1 MILSATVGGIT
12 MSSLKIRI
20 FAGIFIVLFARGIA
34 CGAEGMAYTSVFG
47 ESASLNVADT
57 DTPAEY
63 VIGAIF
69 SVTGKAAALG
79 DPEKKTVEM
88 LAEQLNADGGI
99 NGVPV
104 RVVIYDD
111 EGDEQKTA
119 DLAKKLI
126 YEDNALAVI
135 GPSRSGN
142 TLAIMDIAAQG
153 GVPLISCAAA
163 ESIVDPVNPW
173 VFKTPQKDSFAAELL
188 LKNMKE
194 RQIKSIAVIYEDTA
208 FGTEGLNRILNSA
221 SKYGIAIV
229 YEKSFPA
236 AATVDDLR
244 VLLQEIKENKNVQA
258 VVNWTIL
265 PAQKDVPG
273 IMKELGMG
281 LPLYHSHGYGNISWV
296 KQTGAAADGVIFPGS
311 RLLVADE
318 LPFGH
323 PQKDDVTPYKEAYE
337 AKYNEDA
344 SAFGGYAYDAFWITV
359 FAIEQGGASRSAIR
373 DAIENMSLTGV
384 SGEFGFSPKDHNGL
398 DITSLEMLTVKDGKF
413 RILANVK

>member
-1 MILSATVGGIT
+1 MSFMKTRFILC
-12 MSSLKIRI
+12 
-20 FAGIFIVLFARGIA
+20 VLFIAAFSARAFSAG
-34 CGAEGMAYTSVFG
+34 GQAYTSVFSD
-47 ESASLNVADT
+47 SASLNVADGGA
-57 DTPAEY
+57 PAEY

-69 SVTGKAAALG
+69 SVTGKAASLG

-88 LAEQLNADGGI
+88 LSEQLNEGGGI

-111 EGDEQKTA
+111 EGDEQKTVA
-119 DLAKKLI
+119 LANKLI
-126 YEDNALAVI
+126 FEDKALAII

-142 TLAIMDIAAQG
+142 TLAIMDLAAQN

-163 ESIVDPVNPW
+163 ESIVDPVNKW
-173 VFKTPQKDSFAAELL
+173 VFKTPQKDSFAAEHI
-188 LKNMKE
+188 LKNMNE
-194 RQIKSIAVIYEDTA
+194 RNIKSIAVIYEDTA
-208 FGTEGLNRILNSA
+208 FGTEGYARILNSA
-221 SKYGIAIV
+221 DKYGVAIV
-229 YEKSFPA
+229 FEKAFPPT
-236 AATVDDLR
+236 ATAGDLR
-244 VLLQEIKENKNVQA
+244 ALLKEINENKNVQA

-265 PAQKDVPG
+265 PAQKEVPG
-273 IMKELGMG
+273 IMKELSMTQT
-281 LPLYHSHGYGNISWV
+281 LYHSHGYGNISWV

-311 RLLVADE
+311 RILVADE

-323 PQKDDVTPYKEAYE
+323 PQKDDVTPFKEAYE
-337 AKYNEDA
+337 KTYGEDV

-359 FAIEQGGASRSAIR
+359 FAMEQGGADRAAIR

-384 SGEFGFSPKDHNGL
+384 SGEFNFSPKDHNGL